1 MTTLPRTF
9 VPDTPPPVVPNASR
23 IGLIVFMAVATALF
37 SLLLLAYGM
46 RMREPDWQP
55 IPHPALLWWNTG
67 ALALASVA
75 MQRARQLTVHRM
87 AWLVCGGV
95 LAAVFV
101 IGQLTAWRMMSAAG
115 QTLIANPSN
124 SFLYLL
130 TGLHGLHVLGGLAAW
145 AVTIAQRRHM
155 DPFRAQR
162 AISLCALYWHFL
174 LAVWLVL
181 LAAMWWLTPA
191 IVAAI
196 CGPLYGAAP

>member
-1 MTTLPRTF
+1 MTTLPRPF
-9 VPDTPPPVVPNASR
+9 VPNARSGAPNAGR
-23 IGLIVFMAVATALF
+23 TGLIVFMAVATALF

-67 ALALASVA
+67 ALALASAA
-75 MQRARQLTVHRM
+75 MQQARRITWHRA
-87 AWLVCGGV
+87 AWLIAGGG
-95 LAAVFV
+95 LAALFV
-101 IGQLTAWRMMSAAG
+101 IGQLAAWRMLSAAG
-115 QTLIANPSN
+115 QTIAVNPSD

-145 AVTIAQRRHM
+145 GMTIVRVRRA

-162 AISLCALYWHFL
+162 AIALCAIYWHFL

-181 LAAMWWLTPA
+181 LAAMWWITPA
-191 IVAAI
+191 IVAAV

>member
-1 MTTLPRTF
+1 MTTLPRPF
-9 VPDTPPPVVPNASR
+9 APDAPPVPPNASR
-23 IGLIVFMAVATALF
+23 VGLIVFMAVATTLF

-67 ALALASVA
+67 ALALASLA
-75 MQRARQLTVHRM
+75 MQRARQLTLRRA
-87 AWLVCGGV
+87 AWLACGGV

-101 IGQLTAWRMMSAAG
+101 IGQLAAWRVLSAAG
-115 QTLIANPSN
+115 QTVAVNPSN

-130 TGLHGLHVLGGLAAW
+130 TGLHGLHVLGGLVAW
-145 AVTIAQRRHM
+145 AVTIAHLRRA

-162 AISLCALYWHFL
+162 AIALCALYWHFL

-181 LAAMWWLTPA
+181 LAAMWWITPE

>member
-1 MTTLPRTF
+1 MTTLPRPF
-9 VPDTPPPVVPNASR
+9 APDAPPVPPNASR
-23 IGLIVFMAVATALF
+23 VGLIVFMAVAATLF

-67 ALALASVA
+67 ALALASLA
-75 MQRARQLTVHRM
+75 MQRARQLTLRRA
-87 AWLVCGGV
+87 AWLACGGV

-101 IGQLTAWRMMSAAG
+101 IGQLTAWRMLSAAG
-115 QTLIANPSN
+115 QTVAVNPSN

-130 TGLHGLHVLGGLAAW
+130 TGLHGLHVLGGLVAW
-145 AVTIAQRRHM
+145 AVTIAHLRRA

-162 AISLCALYWHFL
+162 AIALCALYWHFL

-181 LAAMWWLTPA
+181 LAAMWWITPE

>member
-1 MTTLPRTF
+1 MTTLPRPF
-9 VPDTPPPVVPNASR
+9 APDARPVAPNAGR
-23 IGLIVFMAVATALF
+23 TGLLVFMAVATTLF

-67 ALALASVA
+67 ALVLASVA
-75 MQRARQLTVHRM
+75 MQRARQLTLHRV
-87 AWLVCGGV
+87 AWLAAGGV
-95 LAAVFV
+95 LAAAFV
-101 IGQLTAWRMMSAAG
+101 IGQLIAWRMLSEAG
-115 QTLIANPSN
+115 QTVTVNPSN

-145 AVTIAQRRHM
+145 AVTIARLRRA

-162 AISLCALYWHFL
+162 AIALCAIYWHFL

-181 LAAMWWLTPA
+181 LAAMWWITPG
-191 IVAAI
+191 IVAAL
-196 CGPLYGAAP
+196 CGPPYGAAP

>member
-9 VPDTPPPVVPNASR
+9 VPDTSPPVVPNASR

-75 MQRARQLTVHRM
+75 MQRARQLTVHRT

-191 IVAAI
+191 IVATI

>member
-1 MTTLPRTF
+1 MTTLPRPF
-9 VPDTPPPVVPNASR
+9 VPDAPPGLPNAGR
-23 IGLIVFMAVATALF
+23 TGLVVFMAVASTLF
-37 SLLLLAYGM
+37 SLLLLAYAM
-46 RMREPDWQP
+46 RMRESDWQP

-67 ALALASVA
+67 ALALASIA
-75 MQRARQLTVHRM
+75 MQRARQLSLHRT
-87 AWLVCGGV
+87 AWLVGGGV

-101 IGQLTAWRMMSAAG
+101 IGQLTAWHMLAAAG
-115 QTLIANPSN
+115 ETVAVNPSN

-130 TGLHGLHVLGGLAAW
+130 TGLHGVHVLGGLVAW
-145 AVTIAQRRHM
+145 IVTIAQLRRA

-162 AISLCALYWHFL
+162 AIALCALYWHFL

-181 LAAMWWLTPA
+181 LAAMWWLTPG

>member
-1 MTTLPRTF
+1 MTTLPRPF
-9 VPDTPPPVVPNASR
+9 GPDAQSVLPNAGR
-23 IGLIVFMAVATALF
+23 TGLIVFMAVATTLF

-55 IPHPALLWWNTG
+55 IPHPVLLWWNTG
-67 ALALASVA
+67 ALVLASIA
-75 MQRARQLTVHRM
+75 MQRARRMTLHRA
-87 AWLVCGGV
+87 AWLVSGGV
-95 LAAVFV
+95 LAALFV
-101 IGQLTAWRMMSAAG
+101 IGQLTAWRVLAAAG
-115 QTLIANPSN
+115 QTVNVNPSN

-130 TGLHGLHVLGGLAAW
+130 TGLHGLHVLGGLVAW
-145 AVTIAQRRHM
+145 VVTIALVRRA

-162 AISLCALYWHFL
+162 AIALCATYWHFL

-181 LAAMWWLTPA
+181 LAAMWWMTPA

>member
-1 MTTLPRTF
+1 MTTLPRPF
-9 VPDTPPPVVPNASR
+9 GPDAQPVLPNAGR
-23 IGLIVFMAVATALF
+23 TGLIVFMAVATTLF

-67 ALALASVA
+67 ALVLASIA
-75 MQRARQLTVHRM
+75 MQRARRMTLHR
-87 AWLVCGGV
+87 AVWLVFGGV
-95 LAAVFV
+95 LAALFV
-101 IGQLTAWRMMSAAG
+101 IGQLTAWRMLSAAG
-115 QTLIANPSN
+115 QTVNVNPSN

-130 TGLHGLHVLGGLAAW
+130 TGLHGLHVLGGLVAW
-145 AVTIAQRRHM
+145 VVTIALVRRA
-155 DPFRAQR
+155 DPFRARR
-162 AISLCALYWHFL
+162 AIALCATYWHFL

-181 LAAMWWLTPA
+181 LAAMWWMTPA

>member
-1 MTTLPRTF
+1 MTTLRRSF
-9 VPDTPPPVVPNASR
+9 VPDAPPVSPNASR
-23 IGLIVFMAVATALF
+23 IGLIVFMAVATTLF
-37 SLLLLAYGM
+37 SLLLFAYAM

-67 ALALASVA
+67 ALVLASIA
-75 MQRARQLTVHRM
+75 MQRARQITLHRA
-87 AWLVCGGV
+87 AWLVSGGV

-101 IGQLTAWRMMSAAG
+101 IGQLAAWRMLSAAG
-115 QTLIANPSN
+115 QTVTVNPSN

-130 TGLHGLHVLGGLAAW
+130 TGLHGLHVLGGLVAW
-145 AVTIAQRRHM
+145 AVTIARLRRG

-162 AISLCALYWHFL
+162 AIALCAIYWHFL

-181 LAAMWWLTPA
+181 LAAMWWITPGF
-191 IVAAI
+191 VAAI

>member
-1 MTTLPRTF
+1 MTTLPRPF
-9 VPDTPPPVVPNASR
+9 VPEPRPVLPSASR
-23 IGLIVFMAVATALF
+23 IGLFVFMAVATALF

-67 ALALASVA
+67 ALALASIA
-75 MQRARQLTVHRM
+75 MQRARQMTLHRA
-87 AWLVCGGV
+87 AWLAAGGV

-101 IGQLTAWRMMSAAG
+101 IGQLIAWRVLAAAG
-115 QTLIANPSN
+115 QTIAVNPSN

-130 TGLHGLHVLGGLAAW
+130 TGLHGVHVLGGLAAW
-145 AVTIAQRRHM
+145 ASTIAHLRRA

-162 AISLCALYWHFL
+162 AVTLCAMYWHFL
-174 LAVWLVL
+174 LAIWLVL
-181 LAAMWWLTPA
+181 LAAMSWLTPG

>member
-1 MTTLPRTF
+1 MTTLPRPF
-9 VPDTPPPVVPNASR
+9 VPDTPPVLPNASR
-23 IGLIVFMAVATALF
+23 VGLIVFMAVATALF

-46 RMREPDWQP
+46 RMREADWQP

-67 ALALASVA
+67 ALALASLA
-75 MQRARQLTVHRM
+75 MQRARQLSARRL
-87 AWLVCGGV
+87 AWLVSGGV

-101 IGQLTAWRMMSAAG
+101 IGQLIAWRMLSADG
-115 QTLIANPSN
+115 QTVTVNPSN

-145 AVTIAQRRHM
+145 AVTIAQRRRV

-162 AISLCALYWHFL
+162 AIALCALYWHFL

-181 LAAMWWLTPA
+181 LAAMWWLTPG

-196 CGPLYGAAP
+196 CGPLYGATP

>member
-9 VPDTPPPVVPNASR
+9 VPEPPPVLPTASR
-23 IGLIVFMAVATALF
+23 TGLIVFMAVATTLF

-67 ALALASVA
+67 ALVLASIA
-75 MQRARQLTVHRM
+75 MQRARQLTLHRA
-87 AWLVCGGV
+87 AWLVAGGV

-101 IGQLTAWRMMSAAG
+101 LGQLAAWRMLSAAG
-115 QTLIANPSN
+115 QTVAVNPSN

-130 TGLHGLHVLGGLAAW
+130 TGLHGLHVLGGLVAW
-145 AVTIAQRRHM
+145 VVTIVRVRRP

-162 AISLCALYWHFL
+162 AIALCALYWHFL
-174 LAVWLVL
+174 LSVWLVL

>member
-1 MTTLPRTF
+1 MTTLPRPF
-9 VPDTPPPVVPNASR
+9 VPDAPPGLSNAGR
-23 IGLIVFMAVATALF
+23 TGLTVFMAVATTLF
-37 SLLLLAYGM
+37 SLLLLAYAM
-46 RMREPDWQP
+46 RMRESDWQP

-75 MQRARQLTVHRM
+75 MQRARQLTAHRM
-87 AWLVCGGV
+87 AWLVGGGV

-101 IGQLTAWRMMSAAG
+101 IGQLTAWHILSAAG
-115 QTLIANPSN
+115 QTVSVNPSN

-145 AVTIAQRRHM
+145 GVTIVQLRRA

-162 AISLCALYWHFL
+162 VIGLCARYWHFL

-181 LAAMWWLTPA
+181 LAAMWWITPG

-196 CGPLYGAAP
+196 CGPLYGVAP

>member
-1 MTTLPRTF
+1 MTTLPRPF
-9 VPDTPPPVVPNASR
+9 VPDPRPVLPNASR
-23 IGLIVFMAVATALF
+23 IGLFVFMAVATALF

-67 ALALASVA
+67 ALVLASIA
-75 MQRARQLTVHRM
+75 MQRARQMTLHRA
-87 AWLVCGGV
+87 AWLAAGGV

-101 IGQLTAWRMMSAAG
+101 IGQLIAWRMLAAAG
-115 QTLIANPSN
+115 QTVAVNPSN

-130 TGLHGLHVLGGLAAW
+130 TGLHGVHVLGGLAAW
-145 AVTIAQRRHM
+145 ALTIAQLRRA
-155 DPFRAQR
+155 DPFRAER
-162 AISLCALYWHFL
+162 AITLCAMYWHFL

-181 LAAMWWLTPA
+181 LAAMSWLTPG

>member
-1 MTTLPRTF
+1 MTTLPRPF
-9 VPDTPPPVVPNASR
+9 VPGPRPVLPNASR
-23 IGLIVFMAVATALF
+23 IGLFVFMAVATALF

-67 ALALASVA
+67 ALVLASIA
-75 MQRARQLTVHRM
+75 MQRARQMTLHRA
-87 AWLVCGGV
+87 AWLVSGGV

-101 IGQLTAWRMMSAAG
+101 IGQLVAWRVLAAAG
-115 QTLIANPSN
+115 QTVAVNPSN

-130 TGLHGLHVLGGLAAW
+130 TGLHGAHVLGGLAAW
-145 AVTIAQRRHM
+145 ALTIAQLRRA
-155 DPFRAQR
+155 DPFRAER
-162 AISLCALYWHFL
+162 AITLCAMYWHFL

-181 LAAMWWLTPA
+181 LAAMSWLTPG